1 MSTRGGV
8 AMVYSAAMNRIA
20 ARLEALQQEY
30 ASGERLLAELDQKRQ
45 NLTSTLLRIEGA
57 MTVLRELIAAEGEG
71 GGAARS
77 SEDEGGGEASR

>member
-8 AMVYSAAMNRIA
+8 AMIYSAAMNRIA

-57 MTVLRELIAAEGEG
+57 MTVLRELIAAEGDG
-71 GGAARS
+71 GDAAR
-77 SEDEGGGEASR
+77 ASDDADVDDPSR